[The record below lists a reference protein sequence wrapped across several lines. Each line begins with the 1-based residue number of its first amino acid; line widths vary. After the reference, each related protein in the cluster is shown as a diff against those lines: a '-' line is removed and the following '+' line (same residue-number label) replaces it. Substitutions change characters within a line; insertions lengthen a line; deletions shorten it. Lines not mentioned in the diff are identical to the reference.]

1 MRLLPMLVLAA
12 TVALPLAPA
21 ARANSSADP
30 SGPVTGEEMRR
41 LVTQNRIFLATPLG
55 GELPLTYFADG
66 RVDGS
71 GEAVGLGRWLAP
83 KDKGRW
89 WIEGNQLCQQWEQW
103 YDGKRFCFTLEKAGP
118 ATVIWRRDDGY
129 SGRARLAG
137 R

>member
-12 TVALPLAPA
+12 IVALPPAPA

-129 SGRARLAG
+129 SGRARLA
-137 R
+137 RR